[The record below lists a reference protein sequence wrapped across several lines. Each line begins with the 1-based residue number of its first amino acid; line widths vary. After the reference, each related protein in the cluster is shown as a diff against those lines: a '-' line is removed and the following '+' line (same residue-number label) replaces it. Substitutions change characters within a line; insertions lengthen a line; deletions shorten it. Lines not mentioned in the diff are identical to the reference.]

1 MDELN
6 EDERAM
12 VGLVRDFVNREV
24 RPVVRELEHAN
35 TYPDKLIEQMK
46 QLGIFGLA
54 IGEPWG
60 DAQVSTSCYAL
71 ITEELARGWMSLAGA
86 MGGHTVVAK
95 LLLTYGT
102 QEQKRAYLPRMA
114 TGELRATMA
123 LTEPG
128 GGSDL
133 QAIRTVARR
142 DGKSYVINGSKTWI
156 TNARRSGLTALL
168 CKTDPAARPAHAGIS
183 IILAEPGPGFAASR
197 DLPKLGYK
205 GVESCELTFTDFRV
219 PGTALLGE
227 REGEGFAQMMRGLE
241 IGRIQVASRAVGV
254 GQAALDDALRYA
266 QQREAFGKPIWKH
279 QSIGNYLAD
288 MVTKLTAARQLVLYA
303 ARCYDSGRRADM
315 EAGMA
320 KLFAS
325 ETAME
330 IALDAVRIHGG
341 YGYSTEFDVERYFRD
356 APLMI
361 VGEGTNEIQR
371 NIIARQLV
379 QRHPA
384 GSTRPADP
392 APAPTLP
399 LAGIMVVALEQA
411 VAVPFATRQL
421 ADLGARV
428 IKVERPGTGDF
439 ARGYDR
445 SVLGQASYFVWL
457 NRGKESVELDVK
469 SADGQAALA
478 ALLDRADVFVQ
489 NLAPGAAE
497 RLGLGAAELRARH
510 PRLICCSV
518 SGYGPDGPYAGKK
531 AYDLLVQCEAG
542 LLSVTGTPETPCKAG
557 ISVADIAAG
566 MYAYSGVLTA
576 LYERE
581 RTGSGSSLEVSLL
594 DALGEWMSQPYYY
607 TVYGEQDVRRT
618 GARHA
623 SISPYGPYLGGQ
635 VFLGLQNE
643 REWAVLCERVL
654 GRPDL
659 VTDERF
665 ATNPDRVAHDG
676 ELTAIIE
683 AALGA
688 MTPDEIVARLDQ
700 AGIASARLRTPAE
713 FAAHPQLAP
722 RWREV
727 DTPAGPVRALLPP
740 VNVPG
745 REPAMGAVP
754 ALGQHTDAVLAE
766 FLGTPEPT
774 SGRTS

>member
-24 RPVVRELEHAN
+24 KPVVRELEHAN

-60 DAQVSTSCYAL
+60 DAQVSTSCYAR

-95 LLLTYGT
+95 LLLAFGT

-133 QAIRTVARR
+133 QALRTSARR
-142 DGKSYVINGSKTWI
+142 DGADYVINGSKTWI

-168 CKTDPAARPAHAGIS
+168 CKTDPVARPAHAGIS
-183 IILAEPGPGFAASR
+183 IILAEPGPGFTVSR

-205 GVESCELTFTDFRV
+205 GVESCELTFEDYRV
-219 PGTALLGE
+219 PESALLGE

-241 IGRIQVASRAVGV
+241 IGRIQVASRALGV

-288 MVTKLTAARQLVLYA
+288 MATKLTAARQLVLYA
-303 ARCYDSGRRADM
+303 ARVYDSGRRADL

-330 IALDAVRIHGG
+330 IALDAMRIHGG

-371 NIIARQLV
+371 NVIARQLI

-384 GSTRPADP
+384 GS
-392 APAPTLP
+392 
-399 LAGIMVVALEQA
+399 
-411 VAVPFATRQL
+411 
-421 ADLGARV
+421 
-428 IKVERPGTGDF
+428 
-439 ARGYDR
+439 
-445 SVLGQASYFVWL
+445 
-457 NRGKESVELDVK
+457 
-469 SADGQAALA
+469 
-478 ALLDRADVFVQ
+478 
-489 NLAPGAAE
+489 
-497 RLGLGAAELRARH
+497 
-510 PRLICCSV
+510 
-518 SGYGPDGPYAGKK
+518 
-531 AYDLLVQCEAG
+531 
-542 LLSVTGTPETPCKAG
+542 
-557 ISVADIAAG
+557 
-566 MYAYSGVLTA
+566 
-576 LYERE
+576 
-581 RTGSGSSLEVSLL
+581 
-594 DALGEWMSQPYYY
+594 
-607 TVYGEQDVRRT
+607 
-618 GARHA
+618 
-623 SISPYGPYLGGQ
+623 
-635 VFLGLQNE
+635 
-643 REWAVLCERVL
+643 
-654 GRPDL
+654 
-659 VTDERF
+659 
-665 ATNPDRVAHDG
+665 
-676 ELTAIIE
+676 
-683 AALGA
+683 
-688 MTPDEIVARLDQ
+688 
-700 AGIASARLRTPAE
+700 
-713 FAAHPQLAP
+713 
-722 RWREV
+722 
-727 DTPAGPVRALLPP
+727 
-740 VNVPG
+740 
-745 REPAMGAVP
+745 
-754 ALGQHTDAVLAE
+754 
-766 FLGTPEPT
+766 
-774 SGRTS
+774 